1 MQTLFDYTDLNDK
14 VVQLGEELL
23 ARKNSKQPYY
33 EAQVQMYKGLGIL
46 YGAYKKDQLLTT
58 LNLAKTELEK
68 VPSDYPNYPNVEVH
82 LNLVWVYSLLKD
94 KENTYNNILRS
105 AQLAERQEDKKM
117 LMLMLGKLNEE
128 PEFFFQGIEMVW
140 GKPK

>member
-1 MQTLFDYTDLNDK
+1 
-14 VVQLGEELL
+14 
-23 ARKNSKQPYY
+23 
-33 EAQVQMYKGLGIL
+33 MYKGLGIL

-117 LMLMLGKLNEE
+117 LMLMLGKLNED